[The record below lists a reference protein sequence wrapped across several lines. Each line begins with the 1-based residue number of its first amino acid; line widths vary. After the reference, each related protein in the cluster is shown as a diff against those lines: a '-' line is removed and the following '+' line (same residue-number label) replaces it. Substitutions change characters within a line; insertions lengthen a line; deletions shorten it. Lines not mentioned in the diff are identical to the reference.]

1 MIFGSDKAPV
11 KKDQTMFSNYNL
23 GEQFEQSS
31 YTSDHIEGEEDV
43 PNANKQITLAWTPII
58 PSSLTVT
65 VNDVEYTDDG
75 NGNIAVTGNAA
86 TVDYNTGVITFTNA
100 ITDVVSC
107 TYDYDNMSAPVKSPD
122 IKLRIVTAPIQAKSR
137 KLKTLYSFDKLKTV
151 A

>member
-1 MIFGSDKAPV
+1 MGSDKAPV

-31 YTSDHIEGEEDV
+31 YTSDHIEGEVDV
-43 PNANKQITLAWTPII
+43 PNANKQITLAWTPVI

-65 VNDVEYTDDG
+65 VNGVDYTDDG
-75 NGNIAVTGNAA
+75 DGHIAVTGNAA
-86 TVDYNTGVITFTNA
+86 EINYNTGVITFTNA
-100 ITDVVSC
+100 MNDEVTCS
-107 TYDYDNMSAPVKSPD
+107 YDYDNMSAPVQSPD